1 MNWVDGVKNVGAV
14 VAAITIGYGV
24 VIKAGWVIGRA
35 EAATMIELAVQ
46 QSAAQTNQSLLDEA
60 KARRLADLQ
69 FQKTLAEQ
77 KVADLLDNDNRSA
90 GEDYELEQAKKLV
103 DQLDAQIAG
112 LQ

>member
-1 MNWVDGVKNVGAV
+1 MILMDSVKNVGAI
-14 VAAITIGYGV
+14 VACITIGYGV

-46 QSAAQTNQSLLDEA
+46 QATEQTTQALLDEA

-69 FQKTLAEQ
+69 FQKTLAQQ
-77 KVADLLDNDNRSA
+77 KVAELLNTNRTP
-90 GEDYELEQAKKLV
+90 GQDYELEQAKKLV